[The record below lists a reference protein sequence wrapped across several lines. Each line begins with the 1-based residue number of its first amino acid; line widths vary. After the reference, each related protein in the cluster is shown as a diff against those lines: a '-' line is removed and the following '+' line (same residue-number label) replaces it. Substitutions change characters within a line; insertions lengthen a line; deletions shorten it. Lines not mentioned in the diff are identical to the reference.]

1 MERIMNDKDL
11 RQCIIDELDFEPSVN
26 AAHIGVAVENGVVT
40 LSGHVVSYVEKL
52 AAEAATRR
60 VKGVRGIAED
70 IKVRYPSDKKTADD
84 EITKRALDILRWSIG
99 APCSSLQVTV
109 QDGLVTLG
117 GQVDWQYQRIAAA
130 DAVRSLTGVVGVL
143 NNITIN
149 PHEQPLD
156 IRHRI
161 EEALKRHAE
170 IEAQH
175 VRFVVSDG
183 GKIALQGDVHH
194 LFEREEAERVV
205 WSMPGVMAVDNQL
218 MVI

>member
-1 MERIMNDKDL
+1 MTDKDL

-26 AAHIGVAVENGVVT
+26 AAHVGVAVENGVVT

-70 IKVRYPSDKKTADD
+70 IRVRYPSDKKTADD

-99 APCSSLQVTV
+99 MPDEGIQVTV
-109 QDGLVTLG
+109 QDGVVTLG
-117 GQVDWQYQRIAAA
+117 GQVDWQYQKIAAA
-130 DAVRSLTGVVGVL
+130 DAVRSLSGIVHVI
-143 NNITIN
+143 NNITIS
-149 PHEQPLD
+149 PRVQPLE
-156 IRHRI
+156 IRHKI
-161 EEALKRHAE
+161 EEALKRHI

-175 VRFVVSDG
+175 VHVMVLDG

-194 LFEREEAERVV
+194 LFEREEAERVA